1 MTVQPFSLTTTDPY
15 SHILTPPPSPLPP
28 LSLPPS
34 PTSTPTITTAVTSN
48 SNTNTSSST
57 SSSMSLSST
66 CNPEYVQSVI
76 VSGTSKTSREIFEQF
91 SLVQILY
98 PGEERS

>member
-66 CNPEYVQSVI
+66 CNPGSDSTTLPNNLKNSYHMML
-76 VSGTSKTSREIFEQF
+76 SKY
-91 SLVQILY
+91 LDILF
-98 PGEERS
+98 PVVLLIP